1 MPLKIATGQF
11 KGITLAST
19 DTARELRPTQAKVRE
34 AIINIL
40 GSLELD
46 FEKLDV
52 LDLYS
57 GTGSMGF
64 EFLSNG
70 AASITFVE
78 RDPKCQKLL
87 RDNTT
92 KLRLREKVLI
102 VSGTLPGVLKTIS
115 KKKQPTKNFNLVF
128 YDPPFKFTVKQFIDT
143 VQAVI
148 DNQLIHES
156 GLMVLEYKNL
166 ELANALRDG
175 FSEDLAILK
184 TKQYGDCTVVIARKL

>member
-1 MPLKIATGQF
+1 MSLKIATGQF

-40 GSLELD
+40 GSLGLD
-46 FEKLDV
+46 FEQLKI

-70 AASITFVE
+70 AEAITFVE

-87 RDNTT
+87 RENAQ
-92 KLRLREKVLI
+92 KLKLKDKVSI
-102 VSGTLPGVLKTIS
+102 ISGTLPGVLKTIA
-115 KKKQPTKNFNLVF
+115 KKNSIKNFDLVF
-128 YDPPFKFTVKQFIDT
+128 YDPPFKFTVKQFTET
-143 VQAVI
+143 VRSVI
-148 DNQLIHES
+148 DNQLIQKS

-166 ELANALRDG
+166 ELASALSES
-175 FSEDLAILK
+175 FSQDLVILK
-184 TKQYGDCTVVIARKL
+184 TKQYGDCTVVIASKL